1 MTTSSTAWS
10 ENWMNNWLSS
20 QQRYWDAWSEMA
32 QTGMPRSKSFSG
44 TNMWTEGLDHWWKAV
59 SPQAPDPVNEMF
71 QRVIDMG
78 KNYLSMADQALGAT
92 SRNPADK
99 AMDAWIKAMT
109 DGFQRWTQQLE
120 SGMDSAVP
128 DIFGIGKTSLDAWQR
143 MATGMT
149 AGMPPFNS
157 SMSGLEM
164 PGAQTMQDQFKRML
178 DTPALGYLRESQE
191 RMQALSQKFLDY
203 QETMLAYKLAFAKMG
218 QRSVQALQARMLELS
233 SKNED
238 PITTIRG
245 MYDLWVDVSE
255 EIYSEFAMTDEYQ
268 VVYGDLVNAL
278 MKLRQGMNELAEQG
292 YKAMHLPTRSDMDA
306 LQRRQQ
312 ELRRENHALRRE
324 MKALNAR
331 IDGMQTAVTQSV
343 TSTSAPAKTSQ
354 SDYS

>member
-1 MTTSSTAWS
+1 MTTAAWS

-20 QQRYWDAWSEMA
+20 QQRYWDAWSEMV
-32 QTGMPRSKSFSG
+32 QTGMSSSKNFSG
-44 TNMWTEGLDHWWKAV
+44 TNMWTEGLDRWWKAV

-78 KNYLSMADQALGAT
+78 KNYLSMAEQALGAT
-92 SRNPADK
+92 TGNAADK
-99 AMDAWIKAMT
+99 AMDAWFKAMT

-128 DIFGIGKTSLDAWQR
+128 DMFGIGKTSLDAWQR
-143 MATGMT
+143 MVTGMT
-149 AGMPPFNS
+149 AGMPS

-164 PGAQTMQDQFKRML
+164 PGVQGMQEQFKRML
-178 DTPALGYLRESQE
+178 DTPALGYLREYQE

-203 QETMLAYKLAFAKMG
+203 QEAMLAYKLAFAKMG
-218 QRSVQALQARMLELS
+218 QRSVQALQTRMLELS

-238 PITTIRG
+238 SIKTLRG

-255 EIYSEFAMTDEYQ
+255 EIYSEFAMSDEYQ

-324 MKALNAR
+324 LKALNAR
-331 IDGMQTAVTQSV
+331 IDGIVTQSG
-343 TSTSAPAKTSQ
+343 TSPSENIIK
-354 SDYS
+354 